1 MKTTLNYTTVII
13 LLFAFFFIVSCKKE
27 NKDPNCFKLQAI
39 YKYEGT
45 HVGCA
50 SDIWQVQKSP
60 DKEIPAGTLVSFVTW
75 KDSYDFSTVKI
86 GDVISIKLHM
96 KVQIVPG
103 IDPNCSYNYTYL
115 LQGDFCD

>member
-1 MKTTLNYTTVII
+1 MKTNLTFVALI
-13 LLFAFFFIVSCKKE
+13 LLTLLFLGCKKE
-27 NKDPNCFKLQAI
+27 KKESDCFKLQAI
-39 YKYEGT
+39 YLYEGD

-60 DKEIPAGTLVSFVTW
+60 DKDIPVGTFVSFVTW
-75 KDSYDFSTVKI
+75 NDPYPTAVKT

-103 IDPNCSYNYTYL
+103 IDPTCSYDYKYL